1 MMSVKFTT
9 GLKLLIVINNKHNIR
24 IMKGQTVRFIL
35 ILIIGSILLLTAA
48 LKQEGVYAQNS
59 TGTTTNATVLS
70 DDDNNGINSQSRLQS
85 KSVNYYDD
93 SSGYLASPTTV
104 TSEQQQQ
111 KLPAVVM
118 IHEWWGI
125 NDNIKNMANTLAKEG
140 YVVLAADLYKG
151 EVATDPNRAQ
161 ELLQSVR
168 SNQDEAIANLQSAV
182 KYLSSLPNVNAS
194 RIASLGWCFGGG
206 QSLQLALNSK
216 QQPLAATILYYGTPL
231 VTDKQALLN
240 IKWPIL
246 GIFGDQ
252 DQAIPVEEVKQ
263 FETALNADRIP
274 NEIHIYPGVGHAF
287 ANPSG
292 DNYAPKETADAW
304 QKTLAFLNRY
314 V

>member
-1 MMSVKFTT
+1 
-9 GLKLLIVINNKHNIR
+9 
-24 IMKGQTVRFIL
+24 MKGQTVRLIL
-35 ILIIGSILLLTAA
+35 ISIIGSIFLLTAP
-48 LKQEGVYAQNS
+48 LNQEGVYAQNS

-70 DDDNNGINSQSRLQS
+70 DDDNGINSQSRLQS

-93 SSGYLASPTTV
+93 SSGYLVFPTTG

-118 IHEWWGI
+118 IHEWWGV

-140 YVVLAADLYKG
+140 YVVLAAGLYKG

-168 SNQDEAIANLQSAV
+168 SNQGEAIANLQSAV

-194 RIASLGWCFGGG
+194 RIVSLGWCFGGG

-231 VTDKQALLN
+231 VTDKEALSN

-252 DQAIPVEEVKQ
+252 DQAIPIEEVKQ
-263 FETALNADRIP
+263 FESALNADRIP

>member
-1 MMSVKFTT
+1 
-9 GLKLLIVINNKHNIR
+9 
-24 IMKGQTVRFIL
+24 MKGPAVRFIL
-35 ILIIGSILLLTAA
+35 ILTIGSILLLTAA

-59 TGTTTNATVLS
+59 TRTTNATVLS
-70 DDDNNGINSQSRLQS
+70 DDSDVNSQSRLQS

-93 SSGYLASPTTV
+93 SSGYLVFPATATL
-104 TSEQQQQ
+104 EQQQR

-118 IHEWWGI
+118 IHEWWGV
-125 NDNIKNMANTLAKEG
+125 NDNIKNIANTLAKEG

-151 EVATDPNRAQ
+151 EVAIDSNRAQ

-182 KYLSSLPNVNAS
+182 KYLSSLPNVNTS

-216 QQPLAATILYYGTPL
+216 QQPLAATILYYGNPL
-231 VTDKQALLN
+231 VTDKQALSN

-252 DQAIPVEEVKQ
+252 DQAVPVEKVKQ
-263 FETALNADRIP
+263 FETALNANIIT
-274 NEIHIYPGVGHAF
+274 NEIHI
-287 ANPSG
+287 
-292 DNYAPKETADAW
+292 K
-304 QKTLAFLNRY
+304 
-314 V
+314 

>member
-1 MMSVKFTT
+1 
-9 GLKLLIVINNKHNIR
+9 
-24 IMKGQTVRFIL
+24 MKGPAVRFIL

-59 TGTTTNATVLS
+59 TRTTNATGLS
-70 DDDNNGINSQSRLQS
+70 DDNGVNSQSRLQS

-93 SSGYLASPTTV
+93 SSGYLVFPTTM

-111 KLPAVVM
+111 QKIPAVVM
-118 IHEWWGI
+118 VHEWWGL

-161 ELLQSVR
+161 ELSQSVR
-168 SNQDEAIANLQSAV
+168 SDQNEAIANLQSAV
-182 KYLSSLPNVNAS
+182 KYLSSLPNVNTS

-216 QQPLAATILYYGTPL
+216 QQPLAATILYYGNPL
-231 VTDKQALLN
+231 VTDKQVLSN

-252 DQAIPVEEVKQ
+252 DQAVPVEKVKQ

-304 QKTLAFLNRY
+304 QKTLAFLNKY

>member
-1 MMSVKFTT
+1 
-9 GLKLLIVINNKHNIR
+9 
-24 IMKGQTVRFIL
+24 MKGQTVRFIL
-35 ILIIGSILLLTAA
+35 ILIIGSILLLTAT
-48 LKQEGVYAQNS
+48 LNQEGVYAQNS
-59 TGTTTNATVLS
+59 TRTTTTNATVLS
-70 DDDNNGINSQSRLQS
+70 DDDNDVNSQSGLQS

-93 SSGYLASPTTV
+93 SSGYLVFPTTV
-104 TSEQQQQ
+104 TSEQQQKQ

-140 YVVLAADLYKG
+140 YVVLAADLYNG

-161 ELLQSVR
+161 ELSQSVR

-231 VTDKQALLN
+231 VTDKQALSN

-304 QKTLAFLNRY
+304 QKTLAFLNKY

>member
-1 MMSVKFTT
+1 
-9 GLKLLIVINNKHNIR
+9 
-24 IMKGQTVRFIL
+24 MKGPAVRFIL

-59 TGTTTNATVLS
+59 TRTTNATGLS
-70 DDDNNGINSQSRLQS
+70 DDNGVNSQSRLQS

-93 SSGYLASPTTV
+93 SSGYLVFPTTM
-104 TSEQQQQ
+104 TSEQQQQQ

-118 IHEWWGI
+118 VHEWWGL

-161 ELLQSVR
+161 ELSQSVR
-168 SNQDEAIANLQSAV
+168 SDQNEAIANLQSAV
-182 KYLSSLPNVNAS
+182 KYLSSLPNVNTS

-216 QQPLAATILYYGTPL
+216 QQPLAATILYYGNPL
-231 VTDKQALLN
+231 VTDKQVLSN

-252 DQAIPVEEVKQ
+252 DQAVPVEKVKQ

-304 QKTLAFLNRY
+304 QKTLAFLNKY

>member
-1 MMSVKFTT
+1 
-9 GLKLLIVINNKHNIR
+9 
-24 IMKGQTVRFIL
+24 MKGPAVRFIL
-35 ILIIGSILLLTAA
+35 ILIIGSTFLLTAA
-48 LKQEGVYAQNS
+48 LKQEGAYAQNS
-59 TGTTTNATVLS
+59 TRTTTNATVLS
-70 DDDNNGINSQSRLQS
+70 ADNDVNSQSRLQS

-93 SSGYLASPTTV
+93 SSGYLVFPTTV
-104 TSEQQQQ
+104 ASEQQQQ

-151 EVATDPNRAQ
+151 EVTTDPNRAQ
-161 ELLQSVR
+161 ELSQSVR
-168 SNQDEAIANLQSAV
+168 SNQNEAIANLQSAV

-216 QQPLAATILYYGTPL
+216 QQPLAAIILYYGTPL
-231 VTDKQALLN
+231 ITDRQVLSN

-252 DQAIPVEEVKQ
+252 DRAIPVEKVKQ

-292 DNYAPKETADAW
+292 DNYAPKETDDAW
-304 QKTLAFLNRY
+304 KKTLAFLNKY

>member
-1 MMSVKFTT
+1 
-9 GLKLLIVINNKHNIR
+9 
-24 IMKGQTVRFIL
+24 MKGQTVRFIL

-59 TGTTTNATVLS
+59 TKTITTNATVLS
-70 DDDNNGINSQSRLQS
+70 EDNDVNSQSGLQS

-93 SSGYLASPTTV
+93 SSGYLVFPTTV
-104 TSEQQQQ
+104 TSEQQQKQ

-161 ELLQSVR
+161 ELLQPVR

-304 QKTLAFLNRY
+304 QKTLTFLNKY

>member
-1 MMSVKFTT
+1 
-9 GLKLLIVINNKHNIR
+9 
-24 IMKGQTVRFIL
+24 MKGPAVRFIL

-48 LKQEGVYAQNS
+48 LKQEVVYAQNS
-59 TGTTTNATVLS
+59 TRTTTNATVLS
-70 DDDNNGINSQSRLQS
+70 EDIDVNSQSRLQS

-93 SSGYLASPTTV
+93 SSGYLVFPSTGI
-104 TSEQQQQ
+104 SEQQQ

-118 IHEWWGI
+118 IHEWWGL

-151 EVATDPNRAQ
+151 EVATDSNRAQ

-168 SNQDEAIANLQSAV
+168 SNQNEAIANLQSAV

-216 QQPLAATILYYGTPL
+216 QQPLAATILYYGNPL
-231 VTDKQALLN
+231 VTDKQALSN

-246 GIFGDQ
+246 GIFGEQ
-252 DQAIPVEEVKQ
+252 DQAVPVEKVKQ

-292 DNYAPKETADAW
+292 DNYAPEETADAW
-304 QKTLAFLNRY
+304 QKTLAFLNKY